1 MESLSFPWKDLVLRA
16 AWTFAQAAVAVLLVA
31 DQPLSKVA
39 IVAALA
45 AGLSAVK
52 TFVRETL

>member
-1 MESLSFPWKDLVLRA
+1 MDFPWKDLLGRA
-16 AWTFAQAAVAVLLVA
+16 AWTFVQAAVAVLLVS
-31 DQPLSKVA
+31 DQPFGKVA